1 MISAIADVLRDYG
14 IDLAYPDQRI
24 EKARAVADA
33 GLDADGFACWCREVE
48 VSCGIG
54 DPKVPKI
61 IAAAILEGPGRLQSA
76 VRDALACSE
85 ARRLRSDPRA
95 GYGVGERSGPDT
107 SDEARLA
114 RIAFCRQ
121 VADRKPAEQVAREL
135 DVTVERLA
143 ELVESGRA
151 MQAPRLP
158 NQGPSRVL
166 PAIDDKTRE
175 KSFDEMRRRAAARI
189 PQDRQAE
196 FLKTIHAIPRTKDL
210 LRSELAR
217 NEGFVR
223 FGGDKARRAA
233 IADLEASGEWI
244 MGKIDGDG
252 NVRVQVVPPKDRA
265 ALVQQRRAVFQD
277 ELMRGGKAREA
288 ACE

>member
-1 MISAIADVLRDYG
+1 MITAIADVLRDYG
-14 IDLAYPDQRI
+14 VDLAYPDRRI
-24 EKARAVADA
+24 EKARVVAEA
-33 GLDADGFACWCREVE
+33 GVDADGFGCWCREVE

-54 DPKVPKI
+54 DPKVPRI
-61 IAAAILEGPGRLQSA
+61 IAAAILEGPKRVQAA
-76 VRDALACSE
+76 VGDAIACSE
-85 ARRLRSDPRA
+85 ARSQRADPKA
-95 GYGVGERSGPDT
+95 SYGVAERSGPDLQ
-107 SDEARLA
+107 DEARVA

-121 VADRKPAEQVAREL
+121 VSDRKPVETVA
-135 DVTVERLA
+135 A
-143 ELVESGRA
+143 ELGMSLPELARLVEIGRD

-166 PAIDDKTRE
+166 PVIDDKTRE

-196 FLKTIHAIPRTKDL
+196 FLKTMHAIPRTKDL

-277 ELMRGGKAREA
+277 EMMRGGKARETT
-288 ACE
+288 

>member
-14 IDLAYPDQRI
+14 VDLAYPDQRI

-61 IAAAILEGPGRLQSA
+61 IAAAILEGTGRLQSA
-76 VRDALACSE
+76 VRDAIAYSE

-135 DVTVERLA
+135 DVTAERLA
-143 ELVESGRA
+143 ELVEAGRA

-158 NQGPSRVL
+158 NQGPSRGL
-166 PAIDDKTRE
+166 PEITDKTRE
-175 KSFDEMRRRAAARI
+175 ASFDALRRRNAARV
-189 PQDRQAE
+189 PVDRSAE
-196 FLKTIHAIPRTKDL
+196 FLKTIRAIPRAKDL

-223 FGGDKARRAA
+223 FGGDRARRAA
-233 IADLEASGEWI
+233 MAELEASGEWSI
-244 MGKIDGDG
+244 GQVDGDG
-252 NVRVQVVPPKDRA
+252 NVRVTVVPPAHRE
-265 ALVQQRRAVFQD
+265 ALVEQRRSVFQA
-277 ELMRGGKAREA
+277 ELMRGGKAEGA
-288 ACE
+288 P